1 MKFEEALSA
10 MKQGKKVSFGDLEPF
25 DLDSI
30 PNLTGGDYTRTDWK
44 VSQGEPLT
52 DEQLAAVLDQ
62 QAAVMEAEANKREL
76 DRFAKWESEVQYAQA
91 AGRALPPKPRQA
103 KSSQALTYRRCAQ
116 AIRTRQFEA
125 N

>member
-1 MKFEEALSA
+1 MKFEEALAA

-52 DEQLAAVLDQ
+52 DEQLAAVMDQ
-62 QAAVMEAEANKREL
+62 QAAAMEAEASKREL
-76 DRFAKWESEVQYAQA
+76 ERFSKWESDCKTAQES
-91 AGRALPPKPRQA
+91 GQEPPPKPRQA

-116 AIRTRQFEA
+116 AIRTRQFET